1 MIYIIICFEFPVNWF
16 DNALDYE
23 WVFKVCNFFWK
34 FRNLLFFSRHIWFVE
49 SLYQL
54 TEQMF
59 SQKCVLRRYGTW
71 MTLSRDFRLL
81 SQYCSPCWARTSY
94 RRIYQK
100 KTWQLTR
107 HSSIKTIFCS
117 YVVTLQVGTLRGFD
131 YTVITLIQTCVS
143 IQYPKSFSRLS
154 LVLDK
159 NAEHQVWL
167 TNAVC
172 LLYSCIQGQQASI
185 QFCFNRLLSPRPD
198 GLNYWGNLLFYE

>member
-1 MIYIIICFEFPVNWF
+1 MNGSLKFVIFSGNFAICYFF
-16 DNALDYE
+16 LDTSGSSSHYTS
-23 WVFKVCNFFWK
+23 WQNRCF
-34 FRNLLFFSRHIWFVE
+34 H
-49 SLYQL
+49 
-54 TEQMF
+54 
-59 SQKCVLRRYGTW
+59 KCVLRRYGTW

-81 SQYCSPCWARTSY
+81 SQYCSSCWARTSY

-131 YTVITLIQTCVS
+131 YTVITLIQTCIS
-143 IQYPKSFSRLS
+143 IQYSKSFSRLS